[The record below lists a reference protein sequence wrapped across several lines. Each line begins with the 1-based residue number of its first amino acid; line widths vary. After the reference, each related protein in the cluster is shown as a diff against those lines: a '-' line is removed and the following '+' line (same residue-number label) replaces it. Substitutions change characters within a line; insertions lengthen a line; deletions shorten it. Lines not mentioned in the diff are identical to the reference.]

1 MGCSALA
8 LELPE
13 ATEAHRCPQLERP
26 RLLTTGDVER
36 RVEASLCLCLS
47 LILRRDLEQQLPLEP
62 IQLRLAATPSFADLG
77 QCLLQHKQ
85 TFLWLLHFPIRFGQQ
100 RKQIRSFALC
110 ASGPVSSQ
118 TLAHLCNSLRSAPLL
133 NQRPAPEDGPMRQD
147 D

>member
-1 MGCSALA
+1 MGFSALA

-36 RVEASLCLCLS
+36 LVEASLCLN

-85 TFLWLLHFPIRFGQQ
+85 TFLWLLHFPIRSGQQ
-100 RKQIRSFALC
+100 RKQIGSFAFC
-110 ASGPVSSQ
+110 ASVPVSMP
-118 TLAHLCNSLRSAPLL
+118 TFAHLSPSPRYAPLL
-133 NQRPAPEDGPMRQD
+133 N
-147 D
+147 